1 MTKRGEFMAKAK
13 KLPSGKW
20 RVQVFLGKDAEGK
33 QIRRSITAP
42 TKKEAEQQAALLAAQ
57 RNITTSRM
65 TVAQA
70 IDRYIE
76 LNRLALSP
84 ATIVGYEQAKSKLGD
99 FGGLPISKVT
109 DDITQKFINRLLES
123 GLKTS
128 AVKTHLARI
137 ITAAKS
143 ADENFKIKV
152 KFPREEKEEVQI
164 PTKAEVLE
172 LIEKA
177 KGTDLYYPIQIAAFC
192 GLRSG
197 EIAALTQ
204 EDIKDGYISVN
215 KSKSRVK
222 GQDFIKSTK
231 TGNKRRVPCPPE
243 LFKNLKASGW
253 SGEDI
258 RSAKIS
264 STFRDK
270 FSKKIF
276 PYKFHSLRH
285 FYASSLH
292 SLGVPDKYII
302 EWGGWTD
309 TKMLMRIY
317 AHTQAEASEEY
328 AKRAAKFFECTQ
340 N

>member
-1 MTKRGEFMAKAK
+1 MTKRGDFMAKAK

-20 RVQVFLGKDAEGK
+20 RVQIFLGKDADGK

-84 ATIVGYEQAKSKLGD
+84 ATIVAYGNTKSKLGN
-99 FGGLPISKVT
+99 FGRLPISKIT
-109 DDITQKFINRLLES
+109 DDLAQRFINTLLES
-123 GLKTS
+123 GLKIST
-128 AVKTHLARI
+128 VKIHLAHI

-143 ADENFKIKV
+143 ADENFKAKV
-152 KFPREEKEEVQI
+152 KFPREVKEEVQI
-164 PTKAEVLE
+164 PTKSEVLE

-177 KGTDLYYPIQIAAFC
+177 KGTELYYPIQIAAFC
-192 GLRSG
+192 GLRAG

-204 EDIKDGYISVN
+204 DDIKDGFISVT

-222 GQDFIKSTK
+222 GQDFVKSTK

-243 LFKNLKASGW
+243 LFKSLKASGW

-258 RSAKIS
+258 KSVKLSAGFYNKIN
-264 STFRDK
+264 
-270 FSKKIF
+270 KKLF
-276 PYKFHSLRH
+276 PYKFHALRH

-309 TKMLMRIY
+309 TKMLMKIY

-328 AKRAAKFFECTQ
+328 AKRAAHFFECT
-340 N
+340 

>member
-1 MTKRGEFMAKAK
+1 MAKAK

-20 RVQVFLGKDAEGK
+20 RVQVFLGKDSQGK

-65 TVAQA
+65 TVSQA

-84 ATIVGYEQAKSKLGD
+84 ATILEYEQTKKKLCD
-99 FGGLPISKVT
+99 FGELPISKVT
-109 DDITQKFINRLLES
+109 DDYAQKFINRLIES
-123 GLKTS
+123 GLKISTS
-128 AVKTHLARI
+128 KLHWSRI

-143 ADENFKIKV
+143 ADENFKVKV
-152 KFPREEKEEVQI
+152 KFPRQEKEEVQI

-177 KGTDLYYPIQIAAFC
+177 KGTELYYPIQIAAFC
-192 GLRSG
+192 GLRAG

-204 EDIKDGYISVN
+204 DDIKDGFISVT
-215 KSKSRVK
+215 KSKSRIK

-231 TGNKRRVPCPPE
+231 TGKKRRVPCPPE
-243 LFKNLKASGW
+243 LFKSLKASGW
-253 SGEDI
+253 SSSEIKG
-258 RSAKIS
+258 AKIS
-264 STFRDK
+264 SIFCNK
-270 FSKKIF
+270 ISKKAF
-276 PYKFHSLRH
+276 PYKFHALRH

-309 TKMLMRIY
+309 TKMLMKIY
-317 AHTQAEASEEY
+317 AHTQVEASEEY
-328 AKRAAKFFECTQ
+328 AKRAADFFECTR

>member
-1 MTKRGEFMAKAK
+1 MAKAK

-57 RNITTSRM
+57 RNVTTSRM
-65 TVAQA
+65 TVSQA

-84 ATIVGYEQAKSKLGD
+84 VTVRNYEAVKTKIGD
-99 FGGLPISKVT
+99 FGELPISKIT
-109 DDITQKFINRLLES
+109 DDTAQRFINRLLES
-123 GLKTS
+123 GLKIS
-128 AVKTHLARI
+128 SVKAHWVRI
-137 ITAAKS
+137 ITAAKA
-143 ADENFKIKV
+143 ADENFKVKV
-152 KFPREEKEEVQI
+152 KFPRQEKEEVQI

-177 KGTDLYYPIQIAAFC
+177 KGTELYYPIQIAAFC
-192 GLRSG
+192 GLRAG

-204 EDIKDGYISVN
+204 DDIKDGFISVT

-222 GQDFIKSTK
+222 GQDYIKSTK
-231 TGNKRRVPCPPE
+231 TGSKRRVPCPPE

-253 SGEDI
+253 SGEDVH
-258 RSAKIS
+258 
-264 STFRDK
+264 STSVSVGFRNWRK
-270 FSKKIF
+270 KGYFS
-276 PYKFHSLRH
+276 YKFHALRH

-302 EWGGWTD
+302 EWSGWTD
-309 TKMLMRIY
+309 TKMLMKIY

-328 AKRAAKFFECTQ
+328 AKRAANFFECTQ
-340 N
+340 K

>member
-1 MTKRGEFMAKAK
+1 MTKRGEIMAKAK

-20 RVQVFLGKDAEGK
+20 RVQVFLGKDADGK

-84 ATIVGYEQAKSKLGD
+84 VTIRNYETVKNKIGN
-99 FGGLPISKVT
+99 FGTVPINKVT
-109 DDITQKFINRLLES
+109 DDLSQKFINNLIDS
-123 GLKTS
+123 GLKIST
-128 AVKTHLARI
+128 VKSYFKQI
-137 ITAAKS
+137 ITVAKA
-143 ADENFKIKV
+143 ADENFKVKV

-177 KGTDLYYPIQIAAFC
+177 KGTELYYPIQIAAFC
-192 GLRSG
+192 GLRAG

-204 EDIKDGYISVN
+204 DDIKDGFISVT

-243 LFKNLKASGW
+243 LFKSLKKSRW
-253 SGEDI
+253 SGE
-258 RSAKIS
+258 KIS
-264 STFRDK
+264 NSL
-270 FSKKIF
+270 FSMSFVRFSRKEDF

-285 FYASSLH
+285 FFASSLH

-328 AKRAAKFFECTQ
+328 AKKAADFFECTQ
-340 N
+340 

>member
-1 MTKRGEFMAKAK
+1 MAKAK

-20 RVQVFLGKDAEGK
+20 RVQVFLGKDADGK
-33 QIRRSITAP
+33 QIRRSITAD
-42 TKKEAEQQAALLAAQ
+42 TKKEAEQKAALLAAQ
-57 RNITTSRM
+57 RNVTTSRM

-84 ATIVGYEQAKSKLGD
+84 ATIDGYEQTKSKLGD

-109 DDITQKFINRLLES
+109 DETAQKFINRLLES
-123 GLKTS
+123 GLKIST
-128 AVKTHLARI
+128 AKLQWRHI

-143 ADENFKIKV
+143 ADENFKVKV

-164 PTKAEVLE
+164 PTKDEVLS
-172 LIEKA
+172 LIEKV
-177 KGTDLYYPIQIAAFC
+177 KGTELYYPVQIAAFC
-192 GLRSG
+192 GLRAG

-204 EDIKDGYISVN
+204 GDIKDGFISVT
-215 KSKSRVK
+215 KSKLHVG
-222 GQDFIKSTK
+222 GQDYIKSTK

-243 LFKNLKASGW
+243 LFKSLKASGW
-253 SGEDI
+253 SGG
-258 RSAKIS
+258 KINNAS
-264 STFRDK
+264 LSMAFSR
-270 FSKKIF
+270 FSKKENF
-276 PYKFHSLRH
+276 PYKLHALRH
-285 FYASSLH
+285 FFASSLH

-328 AKRAAKFFECTQ
+328 AKRAANFFECTQ
-340 N
+340 K

>member
-1 MTKRGEFMAKAK
+1 MAKAK

-20 RVQVFLGKDAEGK
+20 RVQVFLGKDADGK

-57 RNITTSRM
+57 RNVTTSRM
-65 TVAQA
+65 TIAQA

-84 ATIVGYEQAKSKLGD
+84 ATIVSYEAAKMKLGD
-99 FGGLPISKVT
+99 FGRLPISKVT
-109 DDITQKFINRLLES
+109 DDAAQKFINRLLEG
-123 GLKTS
+123 GLKVPS
-128 AVKTHLARI
+128 VKTHWI
-137 ITAAKS
+137 KVVTAARS

-152 KFPREEKEEVQI
+152 KFPMQEKEEVQI
-164 PTKAEVLE
+164 PTKAEVLD

-177 KGTDLYYPIQIAAFC
+177 KNTELYYPIQIAAFC
-192 GLRSG
+192 GLRAG

-204 EDIKDGYISVN
+204 DDIKDGFISVT
-215 KSKSRVK
+215 KSKVRIK

-231 TGNKRRVPCPPE
+231 TGIKRRVPCPPE
-243 LFKNLKASGW
+243 LFQSLKSSGW
-253 SGEDI
+253 SGKDVH
-258 RSAKIS
+258 
-264 STFRDK
+264 STSVSVSFRNWRRK
-270 FSKKIF
+270 GNF
-276 PYKFHSLRH
+276 PYKFHALRH

-309 TKMLMRIY
+309 TTMLMRIY
-317 AHTQAEASEEY
+317 AHTQVEASEEY
-328 AKRAAKFFECTQ
+328 AKRASDFFECTQ
-340 N
+340 K

>member
-1 MTKRGEFMAKAK
+1 MAKAK

-20 RVQVFLGKDAEGK
+20 RVQVFLGKDADGK

-42 TKKEAEQQAALLAAQ
+42 TKKEAEQKAALLAAQ
-57 RNITTSRM
+57 RNVTTSRM

-84 ATIVGYEQAKSKLGD
+84 ATVVCYEQAKKKLGD
-99 FGGLPISKVT
+99 FGRLPISKVT
-109 DDITQKFINRLLES
+109 DDAAQKFINKLIES
-123 GLKTS
+123 GLKIST
-128 AVKTHLARI
+128 VKARWARI
-137 ITAAKS
+137 ITAARS
-143 ADENFKIKV
+143 ADENFKAKV

-164 PTKAEVLE
+164 PTKDEVLN

-177 KGTDLYYPIQIAAFC
+177 KGTELYYPIQIAAFC
-192 GLRSG
+192 GLRAG

-204 EDIKDGYISVN
+204 DDIKGGFISVT

-222 GQDFIKSTK
+222 GQDYIKSTK

-243 LFKNLKASGW
+243 LFKSLKASGW
-253 SGEDI
+253 SGENI
-258 RSAKIS
+258 EGVRLSL
-264 STFRDK
+264 TFRVK
-270 FSKKIF
+270 VNKKSF
-276 PYKFHSLRH
+276 PYKFHALRH

-292 SLGVPDKYII
+292 SIGVPDKYII

-328 AKRAAKFFECTQ
+328 AKRAANFFECTQ
-340 N
+340 K

>member
-1 MTKRGEFMAKAK
+1 MAKAK

-20 RVQVFLGKDAEGK
+20 RVQVFLGKDSNGK

-84 ATIVGYEQAKSKLGD
+84 ATIVSYEVAKIKLGD
-99 FGGLPISKVT
+99 FGTIPISKVT
-109 DDITQKFINRLLES
+109 DDTAQKFINKLIES
-123 GLKTS
+123 GLKIST
-128 AVKTHLARI
+128 VKSHWTRI
-137 ITAAKS
+137 STATNA
-143 ADENFKIKV
+143 ADENFKVKV
-152 KFPREEKEEVQI
+152 RFPREVKEEVQI

-177 KGTDLYYPIQIAAFC
+177 KGTELYYPIQIAAFC
-192 GLRSG
+192 GLRAG

-204 EDIKDGYISVN
+204 EDIKDGYISVT

-222 GQDFIKSTK
+222 GQDYIKSTK
-231 TGNKRRVPCPPE
+231 TGNKRCVPCPPE
-243 LFKNLKASGW
+243 LFKSLKKAGW

-258 RSAKIS
+258 KFASLSAS
-264 STFRDK
+264 FRIK
-270 FSKKIF
+270 FSKKDF
-276 PYKFHSLRH
+276 PYKFHALRH

-328 AKRAAKFFECTQ
+328 AKRAAKFFECTR
-340 N
+340 

>member
-84 ATIVGYEQAKSKLGD
+84 ATIASYEQARFKLED
-99 FGGLPISKVT
+99 FGRLSISKVT
-109 DDITQKFINRLLES
+109 DDTAQRFINRLLES
-123 GLKTS
+123 GLKIST
-128 AVKTHLARI
+128 VKTHWTRI
-137 ITAAKS
+137 ISAAKA
-143 ADENFKIKV
+143 ADENFKAKV

-192 GLRSG
+192 GLRAG
-197 EIAALTQ
+197 EIAAITQ
-204 EDIKDGYISVN
+204 DDIKDGFISVT
-215 KSKSRVK
+215 KSKLHVG
-222 GQDFIKSTK
+222 GQDYIKSTK

-243 LFKNLKASGW
+243 LFKSLKASGW
-253 SGEDI
+253 SGE
-258 RSAKIS
+258 KINNAS
-264 STFRDK
+264 LSMAFSR
-270 FSKKIF
+270 FSKKENF
-276 PYKFHSLRH
+276 PYKFHALRH
-285 FYASSLH
+285 FFASSLH

-328 AKRAAKFFECTQ
+328 AKRAADFFECTRK
-340 N
+340 

>member
-1 MTKRGEFMAKAK
+1 MAKAK

-65 TVAQA
+65 TVSQA

-84 ATIVGYEQAKSKLGD
+84 VTIRNYETVKIKIGD
-99 FGGLPISKVT
+99 FGTVPINKVT
-109 DDITQKFINRLLES
+109 DDLAQKFINTLIDS
-123 GLKTS
+123 GLKIST
-128 AVKTHLARI
+128 VKSYFKQI
-137 ITAAKS
+137 ITVAKS

-177 KGTDLYYPIQIAAFC
+177 KGTELYYPIQIAAFC
-192 GLRSG
+192 GLRAG

-204 EDIKDGYISVN
+204 GDIKDGFISVT

-243 LFKNLKASGW
+243 LFKSLKKSEW
-253 SGEDI
+253 SGEKLSNSMLSMSFV
-258 RSAKIS
+258 R
-264 STFRDK
+264 
-270 FSKKIF
+270 FSRKEDF
-276 PYKFHSLRH
+276 PYKFHALRH

-328 AKRAAKFFECTQ
+328 AKRAANFFECTK
-340 N
+340 

>member
-1 MTKRGEFMAKAK
+1 MAKAK

-20 RVQVFLGKDAEGK
+20 RVQVFLGKDSNGK

-65 TVAQA
+65 TVSQA

-76 LNRLALSP
+76 LNRLALSA
-84 ATIVGYEQAKSKLGD
+84 ATILNYEQAKKKLGD
-99 FGGLPISKVT
+99 FGRLPISKVT
-109 DDITQKFINRLLES
+109 DELSQAFINRLIES
-123 GLKTS
+123 GLKIST
-128 AVKTHLARI
+128 VKSHWARI

-143 ADENFKIKV
+143 ADENFKAKV

-177 KGTDLYYPIQIAAFC
+177 KGTELYYPIQIAAFC
-192 GLRSG
+192 GLRAG

-204 EDIKDGYISVN
+204 NDIKDGFISVT
-215 KSKSRVK
+215 KSKLRIK
-222 GQDFIKSTK
+222 RQDFIKATK

-243 LFKNLKASGW
+243 LFKSLKTSGW

-258 RSAKIS
+258 KRVKIS
-264 STFRDK
+264 SAFRAE
-270 FSKKIF
+270 FSKKSF
-276 PYKFHSLRH
+276 PYKFHALRH

-309 TKMLMRIY
+309 TKMLMKIY

-328 AKRAAKFFECTQ
+328 AKRAADFFECTQ
-340 N
+340 K

>member
-1 MTKRGEFMAKAK
+1 MAKAK

-84 ATIVGYEQAKSKLGD
+84 ATILAYEQAKNKLGD
-99 FGGLPISKVT
+99 FGILPISKVT
-109 DDITQKFINRLLES
+109 DDTAQKFINRLIEN
-123 GLKTS
+123 GLKAQS
-128 AVKTHLARI
+128 VKSYWTKI
-137 ITAAKS
+137 ITVVKS
-143 ADENFKIKV
+143 ADENFKVKV
-152 KFPREEKEEVQI
+152 KFPRQEKKEVQI

-177 KGTDLYYPIQIAAFC
+177 KGTELYYPIQIAAFC
-192 GLRSG
+192 GLRAG

-204 EDIKDGYISVN
+204 DDIKDGFISVN

-243 LFKNLKASGW
+243 LFRSLKTSGW
-253 SGEDI
+253 N
-258 RSAKIS
+258 S
-264 STFRDK
+264 SDVQSVSLSVGFKNWTRKAF
-270 FSKKIF
+270 F

-309 TKMLMRIY
+309 TTMLMRIY

-328 AKRAAKFFECTQ
+328 AKRAANFFECTQ
-340 N
+340 K